1 MKEFT
6 REFETKRR
14 WRLWNG
20 PSLVQTSQLEM
31 CYWDDER
38 ILPSILAK
46 TRWFCG
52 VEVHKLNL
60 VLAFYGIN
68 EQYVLLGPIQSF
80 EYSPQ
85 GLPVLAESVGKFQP
99 YRFLMETTGIFH
111 YNITLVFIIFVAFCP
126 SHCDEFTIG
135 E

>member
-38 ILPSILAK
+38 ILPINFSQN
-46 TRWFCG
+46 TM
-52 VEVHKLNL
+52 
-60 VLAFYGIN
+60 VLR
-68 EQYVLLGPIQSF
+68 S
-80 EYSPQ
+80 
-85 GLPVLAESVGKFQP
+85 
-99 YRFLMETTGIFH
+99 
-111 YNITLVFIIFVAFCP
+111 
-126 SHCDEFTIG
+126 
-135 E
+135 